1 MKKILTLQA
10 AWISVCILLL
20 SLSSC
25 RKSTL
30 VMTANNE
37 VNITSYLKE
46 HPEHFSEI
54 SNVLEKSGTAS
65 FLDAYGSYTF
75 FAPDNN
81 AVKAYLTKKGKNNID
96 EINKEEWINF
106 VRFHLLEDSIPTSRF
121 TDGKLKTLTMYGQ
134 YLVTGS
140 QSIEGVTKIRV
151 NRQANIT
158 RANISV
164 GNGLIHTIDA
174 PLEPAN
180 LTVAQIL
187 EQDAD
192 NYSIFTEAL
201 KATGL
206 YDMLNKLPAEN
217 TNDKE
222 KWLTVI
228 AEKNSVLEAANITSY
243 AQLKETYS
251 PNADDVTSI
260 SNPLNLF
267 MRYHILYEAKYLA
280 DIISES
286 AHNTLA
292 PLEVLTSKLSGE
304 KVLIN
309 DDIFNGVHEPGF
321 ELTRNV
327 SDVSANNGV
336 IHQSAKHFT
345 IKMRSPFRVDF
356 DVCKFPEMLKNTE
369 FYGKQSYA
377 FTKVQAESLTEIK
390 FSGSIQEGSLTTNVG
405 LIYRQGSAGTS
416 NTSVNRDVLV
426 VPLDPVGT
434 ANRPKW
440 VEFKTPL
447 LVKGKYK
454 VWLGYYAQAQSSS
467 NGGSNII
474 AQASIGQENSTERTL
489 LSNSRTISFSTK
501 RPGQPADVE
510 EAIGWKIYTEP
521 NSGSQVARLMGIAD
535 IPQTG
540 RYWIRI
546 EAIGIGNNGSQ
557 NTNNIDLIQF
567 IPLADDQ
574 QYPRFRPNGELISR
588 P

>member
-1 MKKILTLQA
+1 MKKSLTIQA

-20 SLSSC
+20 SLSAC

-30 VMTANNE
+30 VQTANDQR
-37 VNITSYLKE
+37 NITSYLNE
-46 HPEHFSEI
+46 NPESFSEL
-54 SNVLEKSGTAS
+54 SKVLERSGTAS
-65 FLDAYGSYTF
+65 FLDAYGNYTF

-81 AVKAYLTKKGKNNID
+81 AIKSYLTKNGKTSVD
-96 EINKEEWINF
+96 QVEKEDWVNF

-140 QSIEGVTKIRV
+140 ESIGGVTKIRV

-164 GNGLIHTIDA
+164 GNGLIHVIDGS
-174 PLEPAN
+174 LEPASQ
-180 LTVAQIL
+180 TIAQIL
-187 EQDAD
+187 EQDAT
-192 NYSIFTEAL
+192 NFSIFTEAL

-206 YDMLNKLPAEN
+206 YDKLNILPAQNNNEA
-217 TNDKE
+217 E

-228 AEKNSVLEAANITSY
+228 AESNAVFNLAGIDNYQDLKN
-243 AQLKETYS
+243 TYS
-251 PNADDVTSI
+251 PGQDNLTAIT
-260 SNPLNLF
+260 NPLNLF
-267 MRYHILYEAKYLA
+267 MRYHILSDAKYLA
-280 DIISES
+280 DIISAS

-292 PLEVLTSKLSGE
+292 PLEVLTAKLSGE

-309 DDIFNGVHEPGF
+309 DDIFNGVREPGH
-321 ELTRNV
+321 ELIRNE

-336 IHQSAKHFT
+336 VHHVGTHFS
-345 IKMRSPFRVDF
+345 IKVRSPFRVDF
-356 DVCKFPEMLKNTE
+356 DIATFPELVKNSE
-369 FYGKQSYA
+369 FYRKKD
-377 FTKVQAESLTEIK
+377 FTFTSAQANSLSEVK
-390 FSGSIQEGSLTTNVG
+390 FSSTMGNDNNNN
-405 LIYRQGSAGTS
+405 LIYRVSASTAKTGY
-416 NTSVNRDVLV
+416 NADVLI
-426 VPLDPVGT
+426 VPLDPAG
-434 ANRPKW
+434 ANGRPKW
-440 VEFKTPL
+440 AEFKTPL

-454 VWLGYYAQAQSSS
+454 VWIGYYTQAQSSS

-474 AQASIGQENSTERTL
+474 AQASIGSENSTERTL

-510 EAIGWKIYTEP
+510 EAIGWKTYMENT
-521 NSGSQVARLMGIAD
+521 SGSQVSRLMGIAD

-540 RYWIRI
+540 RYWIRL
-546 EAIGIGNNGSQ
+546 EAVSIGNNGAQ

-574 QYPRFRPNGELISR
+574 QYPKFKPTGELILR
-588 P
+588 PNP